1 MTNSPQMGTTSAP
14 ALDLAIV
21 GSINIDLIATSPRL
35 PQAGETVSGGV
46 LSRSA
51 GGKGANQAAAAAR
64 LGSRTRMIGA
74 VGDDADGVAMLDSLR
89 EAGVDVTSVA
99 ISAAATG
106 TAVIMVDAAGENQIS
121 VCDGANATVTVD
133 GTDFGVGEA
142 VLAQLEIP
150 MSTVIDAARRCR
162 GFFALNAAPA
172 TKLPAELIDR
182 SDLIIANESEF
193 ALNPDLREA
202 RLVAVTY
209 GAEGAEILE
218 YGARTAYAPSL
229 EADVVSTV
237 GAGDAFCAA
246 LTIALCTNTPQ
257 TEALQIA
264 NAVGAAVVADPRSQP
279 FLTLI
284 SEYF

>member
-1 MTNSPQMGTTSAP
+1 MP
-14 ALDLAIV
+14 
-21 GSINIDLIATSPRL
+21 
-35 PQAGETVSGGV
+35 
-46 LSRSA
+46 
-51 GGKGANQAAAAAR
+51 
-64 LGSRTRMIGA
+64 
-74 VGDDADGVAMLDSLR
+74 
-89 EAGVDVTSVA
+89 GVDTAAVA
-99 ISAAATG
+99 TAAEATG

-133 GTDFGVGEA
+133 GTDFGAGEA

-193 ALNPDLREA
+193 ALNPDLRKA

-218 YGARTAYAPSL
+218 FG
-229 EADVVSTV
+229 V
-237 GAGDAFCAA
+237 GQLMRRASK
-246 LTIALCTNTPQ
+246 Q
-257 TEALQIA
+257 MW
-264 NAVGAAVVADPRSQP
+264 
-279 FLTLI
+279 
-284 SEYF
+284 

>member
-1 MTNSPQMGTTSAP
+1 MRINSAMDTSIRS
-14 ALDLAIV
+14 LDLAIV
-21 GSINIDLIATSPRL
+21 GSINIDVIATSARL

-46 LSRSA
+46 LTRSA

-64 LGSRTRMIGA
+64 LGARTRMIGA
-74 VGDDADGVAMLDSLR
+74 VGADADGAAMLDSLR
-89 EAGVDVTSVA
+89 YAGVDTAAVA
-99 ISAAATG
+99 TAAEATG

-133 GTDFGVGEA
+133 GTDFGAGEA

-193 ALNPDLREA
+193 ALNPDLRKA

-218 YGARTAYAPSL
+218 FGARTAYAPSL
-229 EADVVSTV
+229 ETDVVSTV

-257 TEALQIA
+257 TEALRIA

-279 FLTLI
+279 FLTSI
-284 SEYF
+284 SEYY

>member
-1 MTNSPQMGTTSAP
+1 M
-14 ALDLAIV
+14 
-21 GSINIDLIATSPRL
+21 
-35 PQAGETVSGGV
+35 
-46 LSRSA
+46 
-51 GGKGANQAAAAAR
+51 
-64 LGSRTRMIGA
+64 
-74 VGDDADGVAMLDSLR
+74 
-89 EAGVDVTSVA
+89 
-99 ISAAATG
+99 
-106 TAVIMVDAAGENQIS
+106 
-121 VCDGANATVTVD
+121 
-133 GTDFGVGEA
+133 
-142 VLAQLEIP
+142 LAQLEIP

-193 ALNPDLREA
+193 ALNPDLRKA

-218 YGARTAYAPSL
+218 FGARTAYAPSL
-229 EADVVSTV
+229 ETDVVSTV

-257 TEALQIA
+257 TEALRIA

-279 FLTLI
+279 FLTSI
-284 SEYF
+284 SEYY